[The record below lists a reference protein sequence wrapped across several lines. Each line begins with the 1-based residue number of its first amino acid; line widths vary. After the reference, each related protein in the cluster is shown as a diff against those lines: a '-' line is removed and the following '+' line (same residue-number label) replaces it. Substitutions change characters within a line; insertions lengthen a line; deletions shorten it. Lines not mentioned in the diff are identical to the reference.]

1 MSMTLLLSAVAM
13 GFFGSPHCLGMC
25 GGIVT
30 AFGMSMQNASPTKK
44 RLLIFS
50 YHLGRLMSYM
60 LLGVVASVFG
70 ASFLS
75 PFMHSGV
82 PRFLLGASL
91 VLAGLLMLGLPLLN
105 RLERVGL
112 GLWQKLSPLRAKLF
126 PLDNFPKAVA
136 AGLLWGFLPCGLVYA
151 ALLVA
156 VSGAGFGVTGTRLV
170 EQVQFGA
177 VFMLFFGLGTLPMLL
192 FAQTVVLWLQKA
204 MTRYQLRRLG
214 GAVIVL
220 SGLAVIV
227 PPLLHNHDHHAH
239 HSHSHA
245 EHDGSHAS
253 TEHGANHSA
262 NHGTNHN
269 PHDSHQAHHHGGSKS
284 GDDKHTHHGVGQDS
298 HTNHANATSHDNHN
312 HDSHASHNHEHSHGS
327 THHH

>member
-30 AFGMSMQNASPTKK
+30 AFGMSMQNANPTKK

-70 ASFLS
+70 ASLLS

-192 FAQTVVLWLQKA
+192 LAQTVVLWLQKA

-227 PPLLHNHDHHAH
+227 PPLLHNYDAH
-239 HSHSHA
+239 HSHGHA

-253 TEHGANHSA
+253 AEHGANHSQPQ
-262 NHGTNHN
+262 H
-269 PHDSHQAHHHGGSKS
+269 
-284 GDDKHTHHGVGQDS
+284 
-298 HTNHANATSHDNHN
+298 
-312 HDSHASHNHEHSHGS
+312 
-327 THHH
+327 

>member
-30 AFGMSMQNASPTKK
+30 AFGMSMQNANPTKK

-70 ASFLS
+70 ASLLS

-192 FAQTVVLWLQKA
+192 LAQTVVLWLQKA

-239 HSHSHA
+239 AHDHTHA
-245 EHDGSHAS
+245 EHQAVLDA
-253 TEHGANHSA
+253 EHGNHSHHA
-262 NHGTNHN
+262 PQGS
-269 PHDSHQAHHHGGSKS
+269 SHEGQAHHGAETSS
-284 GDDKHTHHGVGQDS
+284 HHSND
-298 HTNHANATSHDNHN
+298 ASHDNH
-312 HDSHASHNHEHSHGS
+312 SHHNHATHEGQATHSH
-327 THHH
+327 HH

>member
-30 AFGMSMQNASPTKK
+30 AFGMSMQNANPTKK

-70 ASFLS
+70 ASLLS

-239 HSHSHA
+239 AHDHTHA
-245 EHDGSHAS
+245 EHQAVLDA
-253 TEHGANHSA
+253 EHGNHSHHA
-262 NHGTNHN
+262 PQGS
-269 PHDSHQAHHHGGSKS
+269 SHEGQAHHGAETSS
-284 GDDKHTHHGVGQDS
+284 HHSND
-298 HTNHANATSHDNHN
+298 ASHDNH
-312 HDSHASHNHEHSHGS
+312 SHHNHATHEGQATHSH
-327 THHH
+327 HH

>member
-1 MSMTLLLSAVAM
+1 MSMTLLFSAVAM

-30 AFGMSMQNASPTKK
+30 AFGMSMQNANPTKK

-70 ASFLS
+70 ASLLS

-239 HSHSHA
+239 AHDHTHA
-245 EHDGSHAS
+245 EHQAVLDA
-253 TEHGANHSA
+253 EHGNHSHHA
-262 NHGTNHN
+262 PQGS
-269 PHDSHQAHHHGGSKS
+269 SHEGQAHHGAETSS
-284 GDDKHTHHGVGQDS
+284 HHSND
-298 HTNHANATSHDNHN
+298 ASHDNH
-312 HDSHASHNHEHSHGS
+312 SHHNHATHEGQATHSH
-327 THHH
+327 HH

>member
-1 MSMTLLLSAVAM
+1 MNVTLLLSAVAM

-30 AFGMSMQNASPTKK
+30 AFGMSMHNANPTKK

-50 YHLGRLMSYM
+50 YHLGRLISYM

-70 ASFLS
+70 ASLLS

-126 PLDNFPKAVA
+126 PLDKFPKAVA
-136 AGLLWGFLPCGLVYA
+136 AGLLWGLLPCGLVYA

-156 VSGAGFGVTGTRLV
+156 VSGAGFGVTDPNLV
-170 EQVQFGA
+170 AQLQFGA

-204 MTRYQLRRLG
+204 ITRYQLRRLG

-239 HSHSHA
+239 AHAHA
-245 EHDGSHAS
+245 EHQAVLDAEHGNHSHHAPHQGSH
-253 TEHGANHSA
+253 EG
-262 NHGTNHN
+262 
-269 PHDSHQAHHHGGSKS
+269 QAHHGAETSS
-284 GDDKHTHHGVGQDS
+284 HHSND
-298 HTNHANATSHDNHN
+298 ASHDNH
-312 HDSHASHNHEHSHGS
+312 SHHNHATHEGQATHSH
-327 THHH
+327 HH